1 MQESISLKKAKFN
14 LNKNWELKLGN
25 NYSPSTP
32 NEIKKIK
39 SIKAEIPGTVHTDL
53 LSNNLIEEPFYS
65 DNEKRLNW
73 ISESDW
79 IYKTTF
85 DSPFDDINSSKIKL
99 VFEGIDTVSKIY
111 LNDIHLGSTSNMFL
125 KYEYD
130 VTKLLKQKNNEL
142 KLYFESPINYAIKQE
157 KKYGKLLVALNSYR
171 VYIRKAQY
179 SFGWDWG
186 PSFPTMGIWKNV
198 YLKKE
203 SEAEIENF
211 LFNTV
216 EIKNNNAIVEVIF
229 DVKKNTNEKI
239 LASIKINNENFST
252 NKLIEVIRGKNKVK
266 FKIENCEL
274 WMPNGYGEQ
283 NLYNLEIKLH
293 NKNKDV
299 LDSLNKKVGIRK
311 IELQLKEKNKNTFR
325 FIVNGKKVFAKGVN
339 WIPADAF
346 LTRVTEDKYRKLLT
360 YAKDANMNFV
370 RVWGGG
376 IYENDIFYEICD
388 ELGLLVWQD
397 FMFAC
402 GSYPENSEFIQNVRK
417 EIFYN
422 ANRLQY
428 HPSIAMWCG
437 NNENEWIWYQEQK
450 KSYKKMPGYKI
461 FSKIIPSILKEVDP
475 SRPYWESSP
484 FGFDEDPN
492 SQNSGNRHQWDI
504 WSRWIDYSEVKND
517 NSLFVT
523 EFGFQAPANKSTLE
537 KVIPIGERKINSKIF
552 EFHNKQVEGT
562 ERLIKF
568 LSAHLPVSTKWDE
581 FIYLTQLNQGLA
593 LKTCLEHWRF
603 NQPKTNGSII
613 WQINDTWPVVSW
625 SLIDSELKPKLSYY
639 FVKRIFAD
647 VVTKIDV
654 KEKEIFISGLNQK
667 ENNFKGTLRIFIIES
682 KSGEILYEKNK
693 SITIKGNSISNLIT
707 IKNNFSA
714 SSIIVLTLYNENGV
728 QIFRDVYAFQ
738 EWKHIKLPKPEI
750 KLKLIQKDEE
760 KFLEVASD
768 KLSIFVDVVSSKAI
782 FTDRGFIL
790 LPDEKIFIK
799 AVTSENTELKEDDIE
814 IYCLNQF
821 LCD

>member
-1 MQESISLKKAKFN
+1 
-14 LNKNWELKLGN
+14 
-25 NYSPSTP
+25 
-32 NEIKKIK
+32 
-39 SIKAEIPGTVHTDL
+39 
-53 LSNNLIEEPFYS
+53 
-65 DNEKRLNW
+65 
-73 ISESDW
+73 
-79 IYKTTF
+79 
-85 DSPFDDINSSKIKL
+85 
-99 VFEGIDTVSKIY
+99 
-111 LNDIHLGSTSNMFL
+111 
-125 KYEYD
+125 
-130 VTKLLKQKNNEL
+130 
-142 KLYFESPINYAIKQE
+142 
-157 KKYGKLLVALNSYR
+157 
-171 VYIRKAQY
+171 
-179 SFGWDWG
+179 
-186 PSFPTMGIWKNV
+186 
-198 YLKKE
+198 
-203 SEAEIENF
+203 
-211 LFNTV
+211 
-216 EIKNNNAIVEVIF
+216 
-229 DVKKNTNEKI
+229 
-239 LASIKINNENFST
+239 
-252 NKLIEVIRGKNKVK
+252 
-266 FKIENCEL
+266 
-274 WMPNGYGEQ
+274 
-283 NLYNLEIKLH
+283 
-293 NKNKDV
+293 
-299 LDSLNKKVGIRK
+299 
-311 IELQLKEKNKNTFR
+311 
-325 FIVNGKKVFAKGVN
+325 
-339 WIPADAF
+339 
-346 LTRVTEDKYRKLLT
+346 
-360 YAKDANMNFV
+360 
-370 RVWGGG
+370 
-376 IYENDIFYEICD
+376 
-388 ELGLLVWQD
+388 
-397 FMFAC
+397 
-402 GSYPENSEFIQNVRK
+402 
-417 EIFYN
+417 
-422 ANRLQY
+422 
-428 HPSIAMWCG
+428 
-437 NNENEWIWYQEQK
+437 NEWIWYQEQK

-537 KVIPIGERKINSKIF
+537 KVIPVEERKINSKIF

-667 ENNFKGTLRIFIIES
+667 ENNFKGTLRLFIIES

-728 QIFRDVYAFQ
+728 QIFRDVDAFQ

-760 KFLEVASD
+760 KFFEVASD

>member
-1 MQESISLKKAKFN
+1 MKEMFN

-32 NEIKKIK
+32 NEIKKII

-53 LSNNLIEEPFYS
+53 ISNNLIEEPFYS
-65 DNEKRLNW
+65 DNEKRLSW

-85 DSPFDDINSSKIKL
+85 DLPFDDENSAQIKL
-99 VFEGIDTVSKIY
+99 VFEGIDTIAKIY
-111 LNDIHLGSTSNMFL
+111 LNNVQLGTTSNMFL
-125 KYEYD
+125 RYEYY
-130 VTKLLKQKNNEL
+130 VTKFLKQKNNEL
-142 KLYFESPINYAIKQE
+142 KLYFESPVNYGIKQE
-157 KKYGKLLVALNSYR
+157 KKYGKLPVALNSYR
-171 VYIRKAQY
+171 VYVRKAQY

-198 YLKKE
+198 YLKKV

-211 LFNTV
+211 LFNTI
-216 EIKNNNAIVEVIF
+216 ELKNGFAIVEVIF
-229 DVKKNTNEKI
+229 NVKKNTNEKI
-239 LASIKINNENFST
+239 LASIKINNANFST
-252 NKLIEVIRGKNKVK
+252 NKLIEVTRGKNKVK
-266 FKIENCEL
+266 FKIENPKL

-283 NLYNLEIKLH
+283 NLYDLEIKLFNE
-293 NKNKDV
+293 NKNI
-299 LDSLNKKVGIRK
+299 LGSLNRKVGIRK
-311 IELQLKEKNKNTFR
+311 IELQLNEKNKNTFR
-325 FIVNGKKVFAKGVN
+325 FIVNGKKIFAKGVN

-346 LTRVTEDKYRKLLT
+346 LTRVTEDKYRKLLNF
-360 YAKDANMNFV
+360 AKDANMNFI

-402 GSYPENSEFIQNVRK
+402 GSYPEHLEFLQNIEK

-422 ANRLQY
+422 VNRLQY
-428 HPSIAMWCG
+428 HPSIAIWCG

-475 SRPYWESSP
+475 IRPYWQSSP

-523 EFGFQAPANKSTLE
+523 EFGFQGPANKSTLE
-537 KVIPIGERKINSKIF
+537 KVIPAKERKINSKIF
-552 EFHNKQVEGT
+552 EFHNKQIEGT

-568 LSAHLPVSTKWDE
+568 LIAHLPLSTIWDE

-603 NQPKTNGSII
+603 NQPRTNGSII

-647 VVTKIDV
+647 VVAKIDV
-654 KEKEIFISGLNQK
+654 NEKEIFILGLNQK
-667 ENNFKGTLRIFIIES
+667 ENNFRGTLKLIIVES
-682 KSGEILYEKNK
+682 YSSEILYEKNK
-693 SITIKGNSISNLIT
+693 SITIKGNSISNLIAV
-707 IKNNFSA
+707 KNNFST
-714 SSIIVLTLYNENGV
+714 SSIIIVTLYDENGI

-738 EWKHIKLPKPEI
+738 EWKYNILPKSEI
-750 KLKLIQKDEE
+750 KLKLIQKNGE
-760 KFLEVASD
+760 KFFELSAD
-768 KLSIFVDVVSSKAI
+768 KLSIFVDLISSNVI
-782 FTDRGFIL
+782 FSDRGFIL
-790 LPDEKIFIK
+790 LPDEKILIK
-799 AVTSENTELKEDDIE
+799 AVTQENIDLNKNDIE

-821 LCD
+821 LCE